1 MIHGGNQ
8 KSNSLDLHY
17 KSPFDHVTTHILE
30 DVTKFFS
37 HTVLL
42 NRVQILHPLKLGPR
56 IKYREFRQLYY
67 VTPGTGRSKS
77 LNAN

>member
-1 MIHGGNQ
+1 MIYGGNQ
-8 KSNSLDLHY
+8 KFNSPTYIINLLSITLPH
-17 KSPFDHVTTHILE
+17 TLE